1 MTGIIWYHSY
11 VEPNFKKDTNELI
24 DKTETDL
31 QILKTNLWVIKGEML
46 EGGIN
51 QELGMNMYSLLYMID
66 KQQGPTV

>member
-1 MTGIIWYHSY
+1 M
-11 VEPNFKKDTNELI
+11 EPNFKKDTNELI
-24 DKTETDL
+24 DKTETDI

>member
-1 MTGIIWYHSY
+1 M
-11 VEPNFKKDTNELI
+11 EPNFKKDTNELI
-24 DKTETDL
+24 DKTETDI

-51 QELGMNMYSLLYMID
+51 QELGMNMYSLLCMID

>member
-1 MTGIIWYHSY
+1 M
-11 VEPNFKKDTNELI
+11 EPNFKKDTNELI
-24 DKTETDL
+24 DKTETDI
-31 QILKTNLWVIKGEML
+31 QILKTNLRVIKGEML

>member
-1 MTGIIWYHSY
+1 M
-11 VEPNFKKDTNELI
+11 EPNFKKDTNELI
-24 DKTETDL
+24 DKTETDI
-31 QILKTNLWVIKGEML
+31 QILKNLRVIKGEML